1 MEDWTK
7 QATARAGHDLRA
19 AVDHAQWALASAGG
33 TLSAAAR
40 AALDEAGVLA
50 GKMVAETGFG
60 LDRFGE
66 AYQALGQA
74 IERLGEQL
82 DQAPAH

>member
-1 MEDWTK
+1 
-7 QATARAGHDLRA
+7 
-19 AVDHAQWALASAGG
+19 
-33 TLSAAAR
+33 
-40 AALDEAGVLA
+40 
-50 GKMVAETGFG
+50 MVAETGFV

-82 DQAPAH
+82 GQAPAH